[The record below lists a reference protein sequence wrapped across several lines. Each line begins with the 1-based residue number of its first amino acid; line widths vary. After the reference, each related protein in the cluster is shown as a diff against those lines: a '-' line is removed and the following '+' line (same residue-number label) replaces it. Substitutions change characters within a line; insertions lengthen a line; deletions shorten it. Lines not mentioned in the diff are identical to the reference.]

1 MKKFLSTTILAFFII
16 MASAQVSPTWNVAV
30 NGSLIFQKVTATGNH
45 LVSTSNG
52 LFAYDTETGS
62 ELWHIA
68 QFAGINEVQVEEVSG
83 SSLLLVRHNNEI
95 NIVDPFNGRI
105 LFNSA
110 SAGFTE
116 LKFEQM
122 LFRTNGILVAG
133 DKEGKT
139 AMQLTDLASGKM
151 RWEIN
156 EQFGRLITAREFSEN
171 ELLVVALMN
180 VYRIKST
187 DGSIVWKESTSA
199 ESAAMQDGGA
209 LGALFQA
216 VAEEMAADIDFV
228 LKYYESP
235 DKSKFI
241 IASEVKNEI
250 APIGN
255 NTEPSIVFENNYTAF
270 NQKDGKR
277 LWSQSVKMKGKLGDL
292 AFYKDGVIILPDDG
306 NNTLINYFSFSSP
319 VGQWGK
325 KGNGTKIKGGVY
337 NHITTDKGL
346 LLISGSGS
354 NTFLNFLDPSNGE
367 LTFDKPVKVSGEVA
381 KTFDSP
387 LGLAFVTSGE
397 FDILN
402 TATGELVIGKSI
414 PTSPNLVQQR
424 GDELYIYD
432 NKSNTISAVNLKDG
446 SVKAIT
452 TEKLKFDGKESPS
465 ALELRENGI
474 LLTSEQNL
482 ALYDLSGNLVFN
494 KYFSAPTESGLKK
507 ALLVAQA
514 VRAVYIGANAYVA
527 SGTLQA
533 AAPKVA
539 EEDAVSGALVQGIGS
554 MYEEL
559 GNAASDFAKE
569 SLKRATARFKATT
582 ASRDY
587 LIMLAEVNKN
597 NALLKVNKNTG
608 EVDAQIDLGK
618 EKEPKYAVDDVS
630 GKIFKVESGSKI
642 ECYDL

>member
-1 MKKFLSTTILAFFII
+1 MKKILSTTVLALILIVS
-16 MASAQVSPTWNVAV
+16 SAQVSPTWNTDV

-45 LVSTSNG
+45 IVSTSTG
-52 LFAYDTETGS
+52 LYAYDPANGN
-62 ELWHIA
+62 ELWA
-68 QFAGINEVQVEEVSG
+68 AKEFSGITESQVEEVNG
-83 SSLLLVRHNNEI
+83 SPLLLIRHQNEI
-95 NIVDPFNGRI
+95 NIVDPFNGRV

-110 SAGFTE
+110 AAGFSE

-133 DKEGKT
+133 TKEGKT
-139 AMQLTDLASGKM
+139 AMQLIDLASGKM

-156 EQFGRLITAREFSEN
+156 EQFGRLITAREFSET

-199 ESAAMQDGGA
+199 ESAAMQDAGA

-216 VAEEMAADIDFV
+216 VAEDMAADIDFV
-228 LKYYESP
+228 LRYYESP

-277 LWSQSVKMKGKLGDL
+277 LWNQSVKMKGKLGDL

-306 NNTLINYFSFSSP
+306 NNTLINFFSFSSP
-319 VGQWGK
+319 EGQWGK

-354 NTFLNFLDPSNGE
+354 NTFLTFLDPATGE

-387 LGLAFVTSGE
+387 LGLGFVTTGE

-402 TATGELVIGKSI
+402 TATGELVIDKSI

-424 GDELYIYD
+424 GDELFIFD
-432 NKSNTISAVNLKDG
+432 TKANTVSAVNLKDG

-452 TEKLKFDGKESPS
+452 TEKLKFDGKETPT
-465 ALELRENGI
+465 ALELRDNGI
-474 LLTSEQNL
+474 LLTSEQNI
-482 ALYDLSGNLVFN
+482 ALYDFSGNLVFN

-514 VRAVYIGANAYVA
+514 VRAVYIGANAYAA
-527 SGTLQA
+527 SGALQA

-539 EEDAVSGALVQGIGS
+539 EEDAIGGALVQGIGS
-554 MYEEL
+554 MYQEL

-582 ASRDY
+582 SSRDY
-587 LIMLAEVNKN
+587 LIVLGEVDKN

-618 EKEPKYAVDDVS
+618 EKEPKYAVDDVT
-630 GKIFKVESGSKI
+630 GKIFKVEGGSKI